1 MFKKFAPF
9 YDYFRRGL
17 YESASSTNA
26 WIISGG
32 LNAGVMREVG
42 AARRQ
47 YRYSAFKSTYNCG
60 PIIVH

>member
-1 MFKKFAPF
+1 MIPLW
-9 YDYFRRGL
+9 DYFRRGL

-42 AARRQ
+42 Q
-47 YRYSAFKSTYNCG
+47 VKVMHYMVFYSSAWPLLEKGTF
-60 PIIVH
+60 